1 MIMFLR
7 LLIFALAFLVL
18 LFTSGPSASQPD
30 SGVALVGA
38 TGSTA
43 LDAVRE
49 RVDGIPFTNWWE
61 AAQADAVTPL
71 RIVYFDP
78 ATLDDAALRWSWQA
92 FARGVVFVGVGASY
106 AEMRYVT
113 GGLCTARGAALPVN
127 LPEPHAITFFLPPD
141 ADPEA
146 VEADLRGCVQP
157 EGEFPPRGL
166 GISEGVLTAPLDDAG
181 LDALLETAAAALGE
195 G

>member
-1 MIMFLR
+1 MILLLR
-7 LLIFALAFLVL
+7 LFVFALAL
-18 LFTSGPSASQPD
+18 LILMFSSGPSASQSD
-30 SGVALVGA
+30 TGVALVGA
-38 TGSTA
+38 TGSAT

-49 RVDGIPFTNWWE
+49 RVDGLAFTNWWE

-71 RIVYFDP
+71 RVVYFDP

-92 FARGVVFVGVGASY
+92 FARGVVFVGVGATY

-113 GGLCTARGAALPVN
+113 GGLCTARGAMLPVN
-127 LPEPHAITFFLPPD
+127 LPETHAIAFYLPPD
-141 ADPEA
+141 AEPEA
-146 VEADLRGCVQP
+146 IEADLRGCVQP
-157 EGEFPPRGL
+157 SGDFPSRGL

-181 LDALLETAAAALGE
+181 LDALLDTVAAALGE

>member
-1 MIMFLR
+1 MIALLR
-7 LLIFALAFLVL
+7 LLMFALALLVL
-18 LFTSGPSASQPD
+18 LLTNGPSASQPD
-30 SGVALVGA
+30 TSVALIGA
-38 TGSTA
+38 TGSAT

-49 RVDGIPFTNWWE
+49 RVGGVAFTNWWE

-71 RIVYFDP
+71 RVVYFDP

-113 GGLCTARGAALPVN
+113 GGLCTARGATLAVN
-127 LPEPHAITFFLPPD
+127 LPETHAIAFYLTQD
-141 ADPEA
+141 AAPEA

-157 EGEFPPRGL
+157 SGDFPPRGL
-166 GISEGVLTAPLDDAG
+166 GISEGVLTAPLDAAG
-181 LDALLETAAAALGE
+181 LDVLQETVAAALGE